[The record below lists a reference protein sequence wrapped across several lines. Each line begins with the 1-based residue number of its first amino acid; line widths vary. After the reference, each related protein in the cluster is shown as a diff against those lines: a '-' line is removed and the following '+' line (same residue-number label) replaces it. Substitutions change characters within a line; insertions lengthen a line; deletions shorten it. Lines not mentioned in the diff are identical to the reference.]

1 MNLRKILWYAYLYL
15 FTRSLTS
22 WLKSKWFLYIQL
34 VLHDVRCVSRV
45 SSVQCILKSTRRR
58 PYTYSYPRWTYI
70 YFYLAVFELVLPNL
84 LVVFVFSVIYTWQ
97 RLWHFLHVSVFV
109 AACQSW
115 LVSSSI
121 YQVYNYL
128 CLSLSGTHWLC
139 RLGGFHAFVI
149 VKFPTTF
156 PTRLFHFIAIQAM
169 HKLRSQLYC
178 VQFYANLGTWS
189 QFPYSSY
196 IGASIRFLYVLT
208 ICPYLYPNHV
218 VRIAFEFF
226 GFARLPL
233 CVLHFRIL
241 SSFSFCISSW
251 TSINILLSQSSL
263 SSLISC
269 ASFHLDPV
277 SDLGVASTHDAMT
290 SDYQSMT
297 RSWTNTC
304 CQCRR

>member
-1 MNLRKILWYAYLYL
+1 M
-15 FTRSLTS
+15 
-22 WLKSKWFLYIQL
+22 
-34 VLHDVRCVSRV
+34 RCVSRV
-45 SSVQCILKSTRRR
+45 SSVHCILKNTLRW
-58 PYTYSYPRWTYI
+58 PYTYSYLQCTYI
-70 YFYLAVFELVLPNL
+70 YFYLAVFELLLPNSL
-84 LVVFVFSVIYTWQ
+84 AVFVFSVIYTWQ

-121 YQVYNYL
+121 YQIYHYL
-128 CLSLSGTHWLC
+128 SLSLSGTHWLC
-139 RLGGFHAFVI
+139 RLGDFHAFVI
-149 VKFPTTF
+149 VKFLTTS
-156 PTRLFHFIAIQAM
+156 PTRLFHFIAVQAM
-169 HKLRSQLYC
+169 HKLQSQLYC

-196 IGASIRFLYVLT
+196 IGASIRFIYVYVLT

-218 VRIAFEFF
+218 VRIAYEFF

-241 SSFSFCISSW
+241 SRFPFCISSW
-251 TSINILLSQSSL
+251 TSINILHSQSSF

-277 SDLGVASTHDAMT
+277 SDLGVASTQDAMT
-290 SDYQSMT
+290 GDYQSMT

-304 CQCRR
+304 CQCQR